1 MHVELGAP
9 EHDGEDA
16 LSVGG
21 ISAPRKSGKSNA
33 AGDASFPW
41 LSRAVA
47 RGRTLNVDRRLAW
60 QMADDPCVISK
71 LDAPIVQCVAV

>member
-1 MHVELGAP
+1 MYVELGAP

-41 LSRAVA
+41 GVAGCCSRSNVE
-47 RGRTLNVDRRLAW
+47 RGSSLC
-60 QMADDPCVISK
+60 MADGR
-71 LDAPIVQCVAV
+71 